1 MVPLLPVF
9 NFIVFFIRLA
19 GVVNSIGTDSA
30 WKTQTLTDEKKAFM
44 NEIRRENNGL
54 IEKIKKLRSIVNKEP
69 ETH

>member
-9 NFIVFFIRLA
+9 NSIVFFIRLA